1 MSRSL
6 PRGIATKGT
15 AMKPRLS
22 FSLVEG
28 RYALAQLPPGS
39 PRPDWARGR
48 FTAIIE
54 SAEGT
59 SVVCAETEVP
69 ANVKKRGGFRCIEIG
84 GSFDLES
91 VGIVAAAVQPLAA
104 AGISVF
110 AYSTWETDY
119 LLIQEYDFPKA
130 SMALKEAGLSFL
142 SSLFP

>member
-1 MSRSL
+1 
-6 PRGIATKGT
+6 
-15 AMKPRLS
+15 MKPRLS

-39 PRPDWARGR
+39 LRPTWLRGR
-48 FTAIIE
+48 FTATIE
-54 SAEGT
+54 SAEGL
-59 SVVCAETEVP
+59 SVVCAEADVP
-69 ANVKKRGGFRCIEIG
+69 TDVKRRGGFRCIEIG

-110 AYSTWETDY
+110 VYSTWQTDY

-130 SMALKEAGLSFL
+130 STVLKEAGHTFP
-142 SSLFP
+142 SSLFPDAISHGPS